1 MDTLRSLKTEKG
13 RIFNELQDVY
23 KVAENEKRAL
33 SADEVT
39 KSDKMMADMDE
50 KDRQIKNLESFAA
63 RKKQFNNVPPQGG
76 DDFRSKKEKSVAAFN
91 KYLRYGKTS
100 MNNEERSYLQRGT
113 NPQTTV
119 TTAGGFTIP
128 EGWTGELDFA
138 KQFIGEVEGISRV
151 FATSTGNVLPIPKVD
166 DTATDA
172 AIQTEGSAT
181 TVADMTFGNT
191 DLSAYTYSTLV
202 KVSEQL
208 LQDEDVNL
216 TSYLSELLGQ
226 RIARAT
232 NAALTTGD
240 GSSKPN
246 GVITAATSGVT
257 AAAVNAITHSE
268 LIDLF
273 YSVDPSYR
281 MGSSVA
287 FMCNDAV
294 HSAIRKLGLTAA
306 ENYNPVTFGTDGT
319 MFILGKKVL
328 INQDMAATI
337 EASAK
342 TLLFGDFS
350 GYAVR
355 TAGGVTVRRLS
366 ERYGDELNVGFL
378 AYRRVDGNLIS
389 AGTPLKFITQA
400 AS

>member
-100 MNNEERSYLQRGT
+100 MNNEERSYLVRGT

-138 KQFIGEVEGISRV
+138 KQFIGEVESISRV

>member
-232 NAALTTGD
+232 NAAFTTAD

-281 MGSSVA
+281 VGSSVA

-306 ENYNPVTFGTDGT
+306 ENYNPVTFGPDGT

>member
-91 KYLRYGKTS
+91 KYLRYGKTVL
-100 MNNEERSYLQRGT
+100 NADERSYLVRGT

-138 KQFIGEVEGISRV
+138 KQFIGEVESISRV

-281 MGSSVA
+281 MGSNVA